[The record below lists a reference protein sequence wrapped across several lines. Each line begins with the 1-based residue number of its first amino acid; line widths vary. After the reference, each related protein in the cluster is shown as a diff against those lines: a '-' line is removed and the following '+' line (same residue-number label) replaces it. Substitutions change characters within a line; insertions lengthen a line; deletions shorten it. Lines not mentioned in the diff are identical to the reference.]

1 MHLTLF
7 FSAYEQL
14 VVRSMRVFDD
24 TDFQQAVEY
33 SNGKSL
39 KGKKQVAKLLTL
51 TSYN

>member
-24 TDFQQAVEY
+24 TDFQQAVED

-39 KGKKQVAKLLTL
+39 KGEKQVAKILTL

>member
-24 TDFQQAVEY
+24 TDFQQAVQY
-33 SNGKSL
+33 FNGKSL
-39 KGKKQVAKLLTL
+39 KGKKQVAKILTL
-51 TSYN
+51 TSYK